1 MYTTNIAYMYMYT
14 SISRLSRMHIVGY
27 LNWSLL
33 VLSNLDKNDYQLHVR
48 MLCGSTTH
56 AQ

>member
-1 MYTTNIAYMYMYT
+1 MYMYT